1 MSTAFVSYMIRYVQ
15 YWFINLSIFERVST
29 TKSLFYGLLLGVL
42 IHSEV
47 INLFYCVHG
56 LSINQNLTA
65 AFRVIWRWTGKF
77 LFSMNISGVK
87 EHNSEIFRI
96 ISKIYEGAFCENSQ
110 WLNRL
115 FFVTNKIAI
124 VDVWMDCDNACAS
137 AFDTFWKVLT

>member
-1 MSTAFVSYMIRYVQ
+1 MFNIDLLICQYLKEFQQQKLFVMDS
-15 YWFINLSIFERVST
+15 FLD
-29 TKSLFYGLLLGVL
+29 VL

-124 VDVWMDCDNACAS
+124 VDV
-137 AFDTFWKVLT
+137 

>member
-29 TKSLFYGLLLGVL
+29 TKALSYGLLLDVL

-56 LSINQNLTA
+56 LSINQNLI
-65 AFRVIWRWTGKF
+65 RVIWTWTGKF

-87 EHNSEIFRI
+87 EHNSDIFRI

-137 AFDTFWKVLT
+137 AFDIFWKVLT

>member
-1 MSTAFVSYMIRYVQ
+1 MFNIDLLICQ
-15 YWFINLSIFERVST
+15 YLKEVST
-29 TKSLFYGLLLGVL
+29 TKALFYGLLLGVL

-96 ISKIYEGAFCENSQ
+96 ISKIFEGAFCENSQ

-124 VDVWMDCDNACAS
+124 VDV
-137 AFDTFWKVLT
+137 